1 MDLDTAMTTLEAA
14 GTAQN
19 RKVYRRHG
27 VSDPLFGVSYAE
39 QRKLAK
45 KIKTDHNLARE
56 LWTTGNHDARI
67 LATLIADPEAADEGL
82 EDAWAADLDNYVLA
96 DAFTAYLASSPR
108 AQPVFERWRDDGDEW
123 KGQTAWGLL
132 SHLAMKDDTFT
143 DDELRGFLEVIEQ
156 EIHGRANRVRHSMN
170 AALIAIG
177 LRNEALRDAA
187 LTAARRIGPVEVD
200 HGETGCKT
208 PAAEPYIEKGW
219 ARKRKKAG

>member
-1 MDLDTAMTTLEAA
+1 MDLDTAMGALEAA

-27 VSDPLFGVSYAE
+27 VSDPLYGVSYAE
-39 QRKLAK
+39 LGKLTK
-45 KIKTDHNLARE
+45 KIKTDHALARE
-56 LWTTGNHDARI
+56 LWATGNHDARI
-67 LATLIADPEAADEGL
+67 LATRIADPEAAGEEL

-108 AQPVFERWRDDGDEW
+108 ARPVFERWRDVGDEW

-132 SHLAMKDDTFT
+132 SYLARQDDTFT
-143 DDELRGFLEVIEQ
+143 DTELEGFLAVIEK
-156 EIHGRANRVRHSMN
+156 EIHGRPNRVRHSMN
-170 AALIAIG
+170 GALISIG
-177 LRNEALRDAA
+177 LRSEELKKAA
-187 LTAARRIGPVEVD
+187 IAAARRIGEVEVD